1 MRVSGY
7 LPMCVLKK
15 VAENPFARATYAHEV
30 YNCEF
35 LLHAKY
41 AMLVTGNHVDQE
53 PYFSNV

>member
-1 MRVSGY
+1 MY
-7 LPMCVLKK
+7 VLKK